1 MKHFRVTFLVL
12 VMFMVTAK
20 VFAEEKN
27 IEVNKAHWHQDLRSV
42 SYVPTITH
50 DDNLFHIYSDMDMEN
65 LHIVIKDVAGTILYS
80 SIVTISSVQP
90 YSFTVVDMS
99 EGEFVIEL
107 THGYKYLY
115 GYFDISL

>member
-1 MKHFRVTFLVL
+1 MKHFRITFLVL
-12 VMFMVTAK
+12 VMFMATAK

-50 DDNLFHIYSDMDMEN
+50 DGNMFYIYSNMDIEN
-65 LHIVIKDVAGTILYS
+65 LHIVIKDTAGTILYS
-80 SIVTISSVQP
+80 NTVTVSSTQP
-90 YSFTVVDMS
+90 YFFIVEDMS

-107 THGYKYLY
+107 THGDKYLY

>member
-1 MKHFRVTFLVL
+1 
-12 VMFMVTAK
+12 
-20 VFAEEKN
+20 
-27 IEVNKAHWHQDLRSV
+27 
-42 SYVPTITH
+42 
-50 DDNLFHIYSDMDMEN
+50 MEN

-107 THGYKYLY
+107 THGNKYLY